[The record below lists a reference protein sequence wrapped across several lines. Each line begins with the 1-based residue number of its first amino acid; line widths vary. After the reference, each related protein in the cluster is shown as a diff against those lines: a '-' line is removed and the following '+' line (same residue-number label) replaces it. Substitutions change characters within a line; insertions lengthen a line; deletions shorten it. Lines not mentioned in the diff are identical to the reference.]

1 MAGAPSCGA
10 GHRSRGITVSVLLGA
25 AVASCAAPERDRS
38 YLGTVAHGE
47 ASTAAATGRATLS
60 WLAPNRR
67 IDGSCLAGLRGFEIR
82 WGPAP
87 DRLVNR
93 ERLSAAEAQCR
104 PAGAG
109 DECGARRHCTY
120 TVESLP
126 SGTWYFAV
134 VARGAELASPPSE
147 TVRKTITTDGPVP
160 VTEESP

>member
-10 GHRSRGITVSVLLGA
+10 FHRGRGIAASMLLA
-25 AVASCAAPERDRS
+25 AALASCAAPERDRR
-38 YLGTVAHGE
+38 YLGTAAHGE
-47 ASTAAATGRATLS
+47 TSTAAAAGQATLS

-67 IDGSCLAGLRGFEIR
+67 MNGSCLAELRGFEIR

-93 ERLSAAEAQCR
+93 ERVSAAEAQCR
-104 PAGAG
+104 PVGAG
-109 DECGARRHCTY
+109 DECGARRSCSY

-126 SGTWYFAV
+126 PGTWYFAV
-134 VARGAELASPPSE
+134 VAHGAEVASAPSA
-147 TVRKTITTDGPVP
+147 TVRKTITTDRPVP